1 MSTAPVIDTIYKAFV
16 DSGFQICTDSR
27 SIQSGCVFF
36 CLRGDHFDGN
46 AFAVQAHDQGASAVV
61 IDCETHKGDPRF
73 IWVENTTTALQLLAK
88 HHADRMPAKK
98 IIVGGSNGK
107 TTTKEIAKIV
117 LEKIGATLATP
128 GNWNNHIGVPL
139 TLLSL
144 REIHQ
149 FAIIE
154 MGTNHPGE
162 MKILCDLVR
171 PDLGII
177 TNVGKEH
184 LEGFGD
190 IESVAL
196 EESEVFLSLLNH
208 KRKGIVNMD
217 DPWLIQM
224 GGRLESVF
232 TISTKNTKADL
243 YAEVTAEMPI
253 LTFNLYHH
261 QKFVGAFKSPLS
273 GGFNAYNLLFGASL
287 GIEMKLNP
295 SEAMNLAVS
304 FIPSNNRSEW
314 RNIGNTQ
321 IFLDA
326 YNANPSSMAAALRSF
341 ATLEGKKTI
350 FLGDMLELGD
360 HSLIEHQQL
369 FALVTELGLADN
381 THLVGMEFSRSSIQ
395 HPFIYDNVN
404 TLLAWLDT
412 HYVNSDF
419 VFVKG
424 SRGLK
429 MERVLLHFEQA
440 VASNIL

>member
-1 MSTAPVIDTIYKAFV
+1 MSDTPVIHTIYKAFV

-46 AFAVQAHDQGASAVV
+46 AFAVRAHEQGASAVV

-88 HHADRMPAKK
+88 HHADQMSAK
-98 IIVGGSNGK
+98 IIVVGGSNGK

-117 LEKIGATLATP
+117 LERIGVTLATP

-144 REIHQ
+144 REMHE

-171 PDLGII
+171 PDLGLI
-177 TNVGKEH
+177 TNIGKEH
-184 LEGFGD
+184 LEGFGN

-196 EESEVFLSLLNH
+196 EESELFLCLLNH
-208 KRKGIVNMD
+208 KRKGIVNID
-217 DPWLIQM
+217 DPWLSQM
-224 GGRLESVF
+224 GGRLDSVL
-232 TISTKNTKADL
+232 TISTKNSKADL
-243 YAEVTAEMPI
+243 FAEITAEMPI
-253 LTFNLYHH
+253 LTFNLYHN
-261 QKFVGAFKSPLS
+261 QKLVGAFKSSLS

-287 GIEMKLNP
+287 GIEMKLKP
-295 SEAMNLAVS
+295 FEAMSLAVS
-304 FIPSNNRSEW
+304 YIPTNNRSEW
-314 RNIGNTQ
+314 RKIGNTQ

-326 YNANPSSMAAALRSF
+326 YNANPSSMSAALRSF
-341 ATLEGKKTI
+341 ATLDGKKTI

-360 HSLIEHQQL
+360 HSVLEHQQL
-369 FALVTELGLADN
+369 FDLVTALGLADT
-381 THLVGMEFSRSSIQ
+381 THLVGTEFSRSCIE
-395 HPFIYDNVN
+395 HPFIYDTVDS
-404 TLLAWLDT
+404 LLAWLDT
-412 HYVNSDF
+412 HSVDSEF

-424 SRGLK
+424 SRGMK
-429 MERVLLHFEQA
+429 MERVLLHFDPRI
-440 VASNIL
+440 AS